1 MNAYRF
7 VAWPR
12 GRQPTRDE
20 AALLRLHGAAVEGR
34 FAWGHDRRDQRLLLA
49 FDAALFDAAR
59 QRDAT
64 FDALIAQ
71 WELCGCQVLAEADFI
86 KDASALRPV
95 ATAPGGRRPGSSIA
109 AAAPVVPGGAAPPL
123 APQELVARESLG
135 KFRLQIQRAKARY
148 AAWQR
153 AASWL
158 PWLWMG
164 AAAIFVTGWGLWIGQ
179 RLLNARVERHRETI
193 ERIARDPLRED
204 LRRKAAAQPG
214 APPIEPPQ
222 AAEIVADDSVPKE
235 RDVQ

>member
-20 AALLRLHGAAVEGR
+20 AALLRLHGAVVEGR
-34 FAWGHDRRDQRLLLA
+34 FAWGLDRRDQRLLLA

-71 WELCGCQVLAEADFI
+71 WELCGCQILADADFM
-86 KDASALRPV
+86 KDSSALKPV
-95 ATAPGGRRPGSSIA
+95 ATAQGRQRPVASVA
-109 AAAPVVPGGAAPPL
+109 AAAAVSPGNAPLPL
-123 APQELVARESLG
+123 APQELAARESLG

-164 AAAIFVTGWGLWIGQ
+164 AAAIFVLGWGLWIGQ
-179 RLLNARVERHRETI
+179 RLLDAGVERHRDTI

-204 LRRKAAAQPG
+204 LRSQRHKVHNDTASRGRRLLADR
-214 APPIEPPQ
+214 PP
-222 AAEIVADDSVPKE
+222 
-235 RDVQ
+235 R